1 MLKLVGDGTVTTD
14 TTVTTTTT
22 GTTSTTTE
30 TVTSATTSDSSTN
43 TSESG
48 ESGLTLYGDVNMDS
62 RVDITD
68 AVLLNKAAAN
78 AVSLSAQQQA
88 NADCDESGEVDSN
101 DAVVLLKFLV
111 SIIHTLPNKGE

>member
-30 TVTSATTSDSSTN
+30 TVTSATASGSSTG

-48 ESGLTLYGDVNMDS
+48 ESGLTLYGDVNLDS
-62 RVDITD
+62 RVDRICVMCNGKLTGEID
-68 AVLLNKAAAN
+68 
-78 AVSLSAQQQA
+78 QPEEMTQA
-88 NADCDESGEVDSN
+88 RVMGFAT
-101 DAVVLLKFLV
+101 KF
-111 SIIHTLPNKGE
+111 

>member
-30 TVTSATTSDSSTN
+30 TVTSATTSGSSTG

-48 ESGLTLYGDVNMDS
+48 ESGLTLYGDVNLDS

-68 AVLLNKAAAN
+68 AVLLNKAVAG
-78 AVSLSAQQQA
+78 AVELESQQQK
-88 NADCDESGEVDSN
+88 NADCDASGDLSSN
-101 DAVVLLKFLV
+101 DSVILMKFLV
-111 SIIHTLPNKGE
+111 SLVKTLPSAE

>member
-1 MLKLVGDGTVTTD
+1 MGDGTVTTD

-68 AVLLNKAAAN
+68 AVMLNKAIAG
-78 AVSLSAQQQA
+78 VVTLGTRQQKA
-88 NADCDESGEVDSN
+88 NADCDGDGEIASN
-101 DAVVLLKFLV
+101 DAVALLKFLV
-111 SIIHTLPNKGE
+111 SLVKQLPYAD

>member
-1 MLKLVGDGTVTTD
+1 MANWNDLTGQGYINTSGFGVLKLVGDGTVTTD
-14 TTVTTTTT
+14 TTVTTTT

-62 RVDITD
+62 V
-68 AVLLNKAAAN
+68 
-78 AVSLSAQQQA
+78 
-88 NADCDESGEVDSN
+88 
-101 DAVVLLKFLV
+101 
-111 SIIHTLPNKGE
+111 